1 MKPSEIY
8 LEKVAQGLLIEDEQ
22 QFDLLKRLDVL
33 YTKLTSNSNRWF
45 FKERIKFTEDH
56 IEEYIS
62 QEVYVQ
68 IAIIKGKEKV
78 STKIAIDKYCN
89 TNHFRDFSEG
99 KPYFYF
105 IDGLR
110 DKCLGKLKNSPM
122 RNKETKDETI
132 KLLQK
137 KINELSNDE
146 LEKTYWE
153 IETGEF
159 LSGEQIK
166 ELEKN
171 CKDLTKKLD
180 LSNLNKKDV
189 QKTIMS
195 FCENYEKLCQK
206 KYPEAPLP
214 LEILKSVN

>member
-1 MKPSEIY
+1 MIPQ
-8 LEKVAQGLLIEDEQ
+8 KV
-22 QFDLLKRLDVL
+22 K
-33 YTKLTSNSNRWF
+33 
-45 FKERIKFTEDH
+45 DH

-68 IAIIKGKEKV
+68 ISIIKGKEKV
-78 STKIAIDKYCN
+78 STEIAIDKYFD

-99 KPYFYF
+99 KPYLHF

-110 DKCLGKLKNSPM
+110 DKSLGKLKNSPM
-122 RNKETKDETI
+122 RDKETEDETI

-137 KINELSNDE
+137 KLNDLSDAE
-146 LEKTYWE
+146 LEETFWE

-159 LSGEQIK
+159 FSGEQIK

-171 CKDLTKKLD
+171 SNDLIKKLN
-180 LSNLNKKDV
+180 LSNKKEV
-189 QKTIMS
+189 KKTIMS
-195 FCENYEKLCQK
+195 FCEYYEKLCQK

-214 LEILKSVN
+214 LEILKYIN

>member
-1 MKPSEIY
+1 MIPQ
-8 LEKVAQGLLIEDEQ
+8 KV
-22 QFDLLKRLDVL
+22 R
-33 YTKLTSNSNRWF
+33 
-45 FKERIKFTEDH
+45 DH

-68 IAIIKGKEKV
+68 ISIIKGKEKI
-78 STKIAIDKYCN
+78 STESAIDRYFN

-99 KPYFYF
+99 KPYFHF
-105 IDGLR
+105 IEGLR

-122 RNKETKDETI
+122 RDKETEDVTI

-137 KINELSNDE
+137 KLKNLTDDE
-146 LEKTYWE
+146 LEDTYWE

-159 LSGEQIK
+159 FSGEQIK

-171 CKDLTKKLD
+171 CSELIEDLN
-180 LSNLNKKDV
+180 LSNKNKKEV
-189 QKTIMS
+189 QKTILR